1 MTHRQWIVGR
11 CGADRADGGPD
22 AVFAQGVQ
30 TGIIT
35 GTVTS
40 EDGLSLPGATVTVTA
55 PTLQGARSAVAD
67 VNGNYVIRGLPPG
80 EYQVAIEMSGMRPR
94 KEQTVVALGRTTTV
108 DARLSLAGVAE
119 AVQVV
124 AQASPVVENPVVGA
138 NYRKEEIDRLPA
150 GRTPQEIAELA
161 PGLTDNTPNTGQLS
175 ISGGFA
181 FDNVFLIDGVD
192 VNDNFFADVTDVFI
206 EDAVD
211 ETQVLTSGISAE
223 YGRFSGGVVNLI
235 TKRGGNQFSGSFRT
249 NFSNPAWTDE
259 TPFETTPRRDDL
271 QQVYEGT
278 LGGPI
283 LRDKVWFFAAGR
295 REESQTPYNFRI
307 TQVPGVSRREGHAD
321 RRQGHRDA
329 VRQPHVPGQ
338 LRRQRH
344 APDRSPRAS
353 TTSAIDPRV
362 LYTRRLPQ
370 RLGVV
375 NWNGV
380 LTSKLFATAQ
390 WSQKKFAFKDN
401 GGRGT
406 ALRDSPFRTIGGGGI
421 PQSLLYNAPYFD
433 FNDPEDRDNQQLTGS
448 LSYFLSTSRLGSHDL
463 KGGVEN
469 FTSTNTGG
477 NSQSSTG
484 YVYWSNYVQD
494 AAGLP
499 LFDAD
504 GTLTPHLRAGQL
516 LAVQL
521 DCQPRRGDQHP
532 HHVVLRAGPLGGLE
546 APHVRSRHAL
556 RAGAQRDDGQH
567 RRSGHQHAGAAT
579 GRHVGHPGRR
589 PPGGPG
595 HVGSL
600 LGPLQRGP
608 VRGQQRRRQP
618 EPALV
623 RVYGAGGCGSRLRTR
638 S

>member
-1 MTHRQWIVGR
+1 MTHRQSTSAAAVLI
-11 CGADRADGGPD
+11 ALALGPTST
-22 AVFAQGVQ
+22 FAQGVQ

-55 PTLQGARSAVAD
+55 PTLQGARSAVTD

-80 EYQVAIEMSGMRPR
+80 DYEASIEMSGMRPR

-124 AQASPVVENPVVGA
+124 AQASPVVESPIVGA

-161 PGLTDNTPNTGQLS
+161 PGLTDNTPNAGQLS

-223 YGRFSGGVVNLI
+223 YGRFSGGVVNLV

-259 TPFETTPRRDDL
+259 TPFETTDRRDDP

-278 LGGPI
+278 LGGPSFATRSGS
-283 LRDKVWFFAAGR
+283 LPRDAGR
-295 REESQTPYNFRI
+295 RARRRSTSA
-307 TQVPGVSRREGHAD
+307 SRRCPDQRAWRIGAIEGKVTATPFANHTFQGSFVD
-321 RRQGHRDA
+321 NDTRQTG
-329 VRQPHVPGQ
+329 VRGIN
-338 LRRQRH
+338 
-344 APDRSPRAS
+344 A
-353 TTSAIDPRV
+353 SAIDPRV

-370 RLGVV
+370 SLGVV

-406 ALRDSPFRTIGGGGI
+406 VAARLAVPDGRRRRHTPEPAVQRAVLRLQRPGGSGQ
-421 PQSLLYNAPYFD
+421 PAT
-433 FNDPEDRDNQQLTGS
+433 DRQP
-448 LSYFLSTSRLGSHDL
+448 
-463 KGGVEN
+463 V
-469 FTSTNTGG
+469 
-477 NSQSSTG
+477 
-484 YVYWSNYVQD
+484 V
-494 AAGLP
+494 LP
-499 LFDAD
+499 LDRPPRQPRSQGRDRELHEHQHRRQLAELD
-504 GTLTPHLRAGQL
+504 RLRLLVELHPGCRRPAALQCGRHPHAALRAGRF

-521 DCQPRRGDQHP
+521 DRQPRRGNQHP
-532 HHVVLRAGPLGGLE
+532 HHVFLRAGPLGGLQ
-546 APHVRSRHAL
+546 AP
-556 RAGAQRDDGQH
+556 DI
-567 RRSGHQHAGAAT
+567 RSGHA
-579 GRHVGHPGRR
+579 V
-589 PPGGPG
+589 
-595 HVGSL
+595 
-600 LGPLQRGP
+600 
-608 VRGQQRRRQP
+608 
-618 EPALV
+618 
-623 RVYGAGGCGSRLRTR
+623 
-638 S
+638 